1 MQTVDVQTHF
11 LPEAYLE
18 ALGAK
23 ARSVRVTERDGMP
36 YISHEHDS
44 FPLYPGFTDLDTRIE
59 WMDEHD
65 VDVGLLSVSKPSPN
79 EGPFTVQESVELAR
93 ALNDGYAAARDAH
106 PGRINGLACLPM
118 RDPEAAVAEVDRVAD
133 ELDLA
138 GIALKTT
145 VRGTPLSDP
154 SFVPVFERIRH
165 RGLSVFV
172 HPRYNALTESMG
184 EDEWMLKPMVI
195 FPTETTVQISRLVF
209 DGFFDRFPE
218 IPFVVAHLGG
228 ALPYLAG
235 RLETAYDIAKERV
248 AGDAD
253 ADDLP
258 EHRPTHYLETL
269 YYDAIAHHVPA
280 LRCAVDTVG
289 ADRLL
294 FASDYPFEAED
305 AAGTF
310 EDLEALGL
318 TDSEREAV
326 LGGTAAKLFD
336 L

>member
-1 MQTVDVQTHF
+1 MRTVDVQTHF
-11 LPEAYLE
+11 LPEQYLE

-23 ARSVRVTERDGMP
+23 SRSVSVTDRDGMP

-44 FPLYPGFTDLDTRIE
+44 FPLYPGFTDLETRIE

-65 VDVGLLSVSKPSPN
+65 IDVGLLSVSKPSPN
-79 EGPFTVQESVELAR
+79 EGPFTVEESVELAH
-93 ALNDGYAAARDAH
+93 ALNDGYAEASDAY
-106 PGRINGLACLPM
+106 PDRLGGLACLPM
-118 RDPEAAVAEVDRVAD
+118 RDPEAAIDEVDRVVD
-133 ELDLA
+133 ELGLA

-154 SFVPVFERIRH
+154 AFEPVFERIET

-172 HPRYNALTESMG
+172 HPRYNELTDSMG
-184 EDEWMLKPMVI
+184 PEEWMLKPMII
-195 FPTETTVQISRLVF
+195 FPTETTVQFSRLIF
-209 DGFFDRFPE
+209 DGFFDRFSE

-235 RLETAYDIAKERV
+235 RLETAYDIAQERV

-253 ADDLP
+253 ELP
-258 EHRPTHYLETL
+258 DHRPTHYLEHL
-269 YYDAIAHHVPA
+269 YYDAIAHHTPA
-280 LRCAVDTVG
+280 LRCAIETVG

-305 AAGTF
+305 ADGTMR
-310 EDLEALGL
+310 DLDELDL
-318 TDSEREAV
+318 TDQERAGI
-326 LGGTAAKLFD
+326 LGGTAAALFD
-336 L
+336 I